1 MTRTHIVV
9 AVAAV
14 AATSA
19 FAGEAHAQA
28 VTATVAAP
36 AVVVESEGTAANRAG
51 ASVAGDVG
59 FLVGSGGATTF
70 AIGAKGGYTFPFHLY
85 IGGDFSAYIAGA
97 TLITVSPRVGYDIGL
112 PVNGLVI
119 RPYAGIGFAY
129 ITVGGL
135 GGYAGGEFYPG
146 AEVLYYIT
154 RGFFVG
160 GDARVP
166 IFFGSGGAIA
176 GFNLYA
182 TVGYKF

>member
-36 AVVVESEGTAANRAG
+36 APVVVESEGSAADRG
-51 ASVAGDVG
+51 ASVAADVG
-59 FLVGSGGATTF
+59 FFVGSGGFTTF
-70 AIGAKGGYTFPFHLY
+70 AVGAKGGYTFPFHLY
-85 IGGDFSAYIAGA
+85 VGGDFSAYLAGG

-112 PVNGLVI
+112 PVKGLVV

-129 ITVGGL
+129 ITAGGVA
-135 GGYAGGEFYPG
+135 GYAGGEFYPG

-154 RGFFVG
+154 HGFFVG
-160 GDARVP
+160 ADARIP
-166 IFFGSGGAIA
+166 IFFGGGGAVA